1 MPHTDTT
8 PVSASVAS
16 IGTSIRYVGNW
27 VYAYSGG
34 KQVNGGA
41 QVLHLDFTSGS
52 GIIVGQFMFS
62 GPCLPANLPTGQVT
76 LFRIK
81 FNNEIVNLIKVETVS
96 EDMPSILVMPIVI
109 PPVTHVVIQAENGDS
124 TANMVTSCNLTGR
137 VYGAV

>member
-1 MPHTDTT
+1 MPHTDVT
-8 PVSASVAS
+8 PTSASIAS
-16 IGTSIRYVGNW
+16 IGTSIRYIGDR

-34 KQVNGGA
+34 KQVAGGS

-52 GIIVGQFMFS
+52 GIIVGELMFS
-62 GPCLPANLPTGQVT
+62 GPCLPGNLPTGQTT

-81 FNNEIVNLIKVETVS
+81 FNNVIVNLIKVETVS

-109 PPVTHVVIQAENGDS
+109 PPVTRVVIQAENGDS

>member
-1 MPHTDTT
+1 MTEADDIQP
-8 PVSASVAS
+8 SASIAS

-34 KQVNGGA
+34 KQINGGS

-52 GIIVGQFMFS
+52 GIIVGQFLFS
-62 GPCLPANLPTGQVT
+62 GPNLPANLPTGQT
-76 LFRIK
+76 ALFRIK

-109 PPVTHVVIQAENGDS
+109 PPVTRVVIQAENGDS
-124 TANMVTSCNLTGR
+124 TAGMVTSCNLTGR
-137 VYGAV
+137 VYGAT